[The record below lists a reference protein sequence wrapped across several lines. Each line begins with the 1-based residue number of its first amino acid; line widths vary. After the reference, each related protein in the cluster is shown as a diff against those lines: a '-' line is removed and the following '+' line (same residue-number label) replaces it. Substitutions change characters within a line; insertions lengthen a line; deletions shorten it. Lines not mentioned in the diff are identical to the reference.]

1 LNKCTIINNKGAKIG
16 KMAIV
21 LSQDEVNQLFASIN
35 AVGTKP
41 EDLRPTA
48 DSRKIKIY
56 NFKRP
61 DKFSKEQ
68 IRAISIIHET
78 FARLATNSL
87 SAQLRSVVNVN
98 VASVDQLTYEEFIR
112 GVPCPTTL
120 AIINMESQPISK
132 GEDSPPVSL
141 KGHSLFEID
150 PFITFSIIDKICGGF
165 GKIKSQRELTDI
177 EIYIMEGIIVRML
190 GNIREAW
197 NQVLDFSPRLGQI
210 NTNPKFVQI
219 VQPTEMVVLVKM
231 KIKIGDVEGFINIC
245 IPNITIE
252 PIIEK
257 LSIWH
262 SINQNNMPL
271 NPLTNFNL
279 NSREDVPVRL
289 TAEILCRNYP
299 INEIWKWN
307 AKTLILPLHHLAK
320 GYCYLKCGDRR
331 VWQCQILP
339 DRKRF
344 SKRITIVDYIENPFG
359 MEGNDMEMD
368 KVNSLITDALSNAT
382 MKISVEL
389 GTTVKTVK
397 EVFSMSKGTIL
408 ELDKLAGEPVD
419 VKANGI
425 LIATGEIVIIDE
437 NFGVRII
444 EISDT
449 ANALS
454 KNESNTSKTSKSTA
468 KESK

>member
-1 LNKCTIINNKGAKIG
+1 
-16 KMAIV
+16 MSIV
-21 LSQDEVNQLFASIN
+21 LSQDEVNQLFAAIN
-35 AVGTKP
+35 AVDTKP
-41 EDLRPTA
+41 GDLRPTTE
-48 DSRKIKIY
+48 SQKIKIY

-87 SAQLRSVVNVN
+87 SAQLRSIVNIRVTT
-98 VASVDQLTYEEFIR
+98 VDQLTYEEFIR
-112 GVPCPTTL
+112 SVPSPTTL
-120 AIINMESQPISK
+120 ATIDMESQPNLKDEGSPHDPIK
-132 GEDSPPVSL
+132 GRAL
-141 KGHSLFEID
+141 IEID
-150 PFITFSIIDKICGGF
+150 PVISFSIIDKICGGF
-165 GKIKSQRELTDI
+165 GNTKSQHELTEI
-177 EIYIMEGIIVRML
+177 ETYIMEGIIIRML
-190 GNIREAW
+190 GNMREAW
-197 NQVLDFSPRLGQI
+197 NQVLDFRPRLGQI
-210 NTNPKFVQI
+210 NTNPQFAQI
-219 VQPTEMVVLVKM
+219 VQPTEMVVSVTM
-231 KIKIGDVEGFINIC
+231 EAKIGNVKGIIKIC

-262 SINQNNMPL
+262 RINQNNMPL

-289 TAEILCRNYP
+289 TAELLCRNYP
-299 INEIWKWN
+299 IKEIWKWN
-307 AKTLILPLHHLAK
+307 TKTLILPLHHLAP

-344 SKRITIVDYIENPFG
+344 SKRITIVDYVENPFG
-359 MEGNDMEMD
+359 MEENDMEMD

-397 EVFSMSKGTIL
+397 EVFSMNKGTIL

-419 VKANGI
+419 VKANGV

-444 EISDT
+444 DISDT
-449 ANALS
+449 SSSLGKS
-454 KNESNTSKTSKSTA
+454 DSDTPKTSKPTA
-468 KESK
+468 KASK